1 MPCSGVD
8 VHQAAVRLPRQSAC
22 GLRESEAPVGVEL
35 SSTAALEG
43 PVGKVV
49 GAGAGVARSAGLEMP
64 RVCGSVARWLAAKAG
79 GFHYRY
85 DASQGA
91 WLDTKGAGEFF
102 ANLSRYAT
110 EQSGLVLQFSAR

>member
-1 MPCSGVD
+1 MEKARALACD
-8 VHQAAVRLPRQSAC
+8 VVILDLEDAVAPDAKD
-22 GLRESEAPVGVEL
+22 EAR
-35 SSTAALEG
+35 
-43 PVGKVV
+43 
-49 GAGAGVARSAGLEMP
+49 AGAVA
-64 RVCGSVARWLAAKAG
+64 AAKAG

>member
-8 VHQAAVRLPRQSAC
+8 VHQAAVRPPRQSAC

-64 RVCGSVARWLAAKAG
+64 RVCGSVARWLAAGELGRNRGPFCPQAA
-79 GFHYRY
+79 R
-85 DASQGA
+85 DAAQAPRAMHLTRICEAFNISE
-91 WLDTKGAGEFF
+91 L
-102 ANLSRYAT
+102 
-110 EQSGLVLQFSAR
+110 